1 MKYFILSLLLLTA
14 PVAAMAG
21 SPCAC
26 DGVCYNDGADGSI
39 TQDQAAQAFI
49 MAMRVCIDRIREDMN
64 DFRNEYDPKMM
75 RHYAEDYDYPMVQV
89 QDY

>member
-1 MKYFILSLLLLTA
+1 MKKTLFLILTLLCSV
-14 PVAAMAG
+14 PVFAG

-26 DGVCYNDGADGSI
+26 DGVCYNDGLDGSI

-64 DFRNEYDPKMM
+64 DFRNEYDPRMI
-75 RHYAEDYDYPMVQV
+75 RHYAEDDYYPMVQV
-89 QDY
+89 LDY